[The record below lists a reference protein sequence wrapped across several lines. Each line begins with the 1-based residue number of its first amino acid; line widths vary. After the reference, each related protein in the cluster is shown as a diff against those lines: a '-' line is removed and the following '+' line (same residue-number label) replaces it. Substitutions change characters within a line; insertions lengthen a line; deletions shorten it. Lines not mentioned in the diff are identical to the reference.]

1 MSPSMSWSRASDDTH
16 GATPFGQRLLSA
28 MEHSMSHALYPGS
41 FDPITLGHANIIERA
56 LSIFEKITVVVAVN
70 SQKKPLFDL
79 EENLEMIREV
89 TAAWPQVTVDSTE
102 GLLVD
107 YAREHDITHGV
118 RGLRAVTDFEVEFSM
133 ALTNRG
139 LSEEFDTVFL
149 MTSSEFMYLR
159 SSIVRQVASLGG
171 DVSKFVPSIVD
182 KHLRARFGNVRR

>member
-1 MSPSMSWSRASDDTH
+1 
-16 GATPFGQRLLSA
+16 
-28 MEHSMSHALYPGS
+28 MSHALYPGS
-41 FDPITLGHANIIERA
+41 FDPITLGHTNIIERA
-56 LSIFEKITVVVAVN
+56 LTIFEKITVVVAVN
-70 SQKKPLFDL
+70 PQKKALFDL
-79 EENLEMIREV
+79 EENLELIRQV
-89 TAAWPQVTVDSTE
+89 TAVWPQVSVDSTE

-107 YAREHDITHGV
+107 YAREHGITHGV

-171 DVSKFVPSIVD
+171 DVSKFVPPIVD
-182 KHLRARFGNVRR
+182 EHLRARFGNVRR